1 MQHYAT
7 TYNNKI
13 LCMAHHGSRWL
24 AEQKLSEWPT
34 STGLRR
40 LMGIKNGSCQSVA
53 TITKQDGSGESQIC
67 NILPDHILPKLV
79 QCATIYR
86 NTDHQKI
93 GTGWHRKGQDKTKCA
108 SRSSFAAGRSA
119 LTCSLTQLE
128 LERITVY
135 HIILHTFTY
144 YRLLQYHIITI
155 HHIIS
160 QDLNISQYMTF
171 CLAEACFR

>member
-1 MQHYAT
+1 MLYTAVYCCWYNSTNTSWTLHVKSHPFHKAPLFCCNLVGVPQILQSFLQNLCCVGLKCSHDISRLIYHNRSIRRPRGMQHYAT

-67 NILPDHILPKLV
+67 NILPYHILPKLV
-79 QCATIYR
+79 QCTTIYR
-86 NTDHQKI
+86 NTDDQKI
-93 GTGWHRKGQDKTKCA
+93 GTGWHRKG
-108 SRSSFAAGRSA
+108 
-119 LTCSLTQLE
+119 
-128 LERITVY
+128 
-135 HIILHTFTY
+135 
-144 YRLLQYHIITI
+144 
-155 HHIIS
+155 
-160 QDLNISQYMTF
+160 
-171 CLAEACFR
+171 